1 MLILFAILRTTTFV
15 YRFKRESFKRFWSYK
30 LSSHRKDPNNET
42 YNFSCYFKP
51 CLDEVVPEGNSSRW
65 QRGDALGRVHQCGFN
80 WAWRCPDG
88 GPGHGAWRTCVAAGT
103 MTGWVNSYI
112 VKTIINTRDI
122 PYRPT
127 LPDAS
132 PGSGH
137 CLVAFMR
144 LCRQFSGG
152 ILVRRRQHYCKYRV
166 TWSRRTIRFKDL
178 AALLLKITA
187 MVRTV
192 IWRCRSFSGP
202 TETLYV

>member
-1 MLILFAILRTTTFV
+1 MLLQTVPWR
-15 YRFKRESFKRFWSYK
+15 
-30 LSSHRKDPNNET
+30 
-42 YNFSCYFKP
+42 SCAR
-51 CLDEVVPEGNSSRW
+51 SRW

-144 LCRQFSGG
+144 LCRQFPG
-152 ILVRRRQHYCKYRV
+152 RRRQHYCKYRV
-166 TWSRRTIRFKDL
+166 SWYRRTIRFQDL
-178 AALLLKITA
+178 AS
-187 MVRTV
+187 RSYC
-192 IWRCRSFSGP
+192 WRSQRCYAQSFDDDRSFSGP
-202 TETLYV
+202 TETLYNWSY